1 MVTRNFHHELT
12 GSVTNQL
19 QMSLYCQIVLKCQTH
34 YLLVCGVS
42 FSFNE
47 LDISFHI
54 STLSATAASA
64 AALVPARVL
73 QEQLLQ
79 LQGRRVGI
87 WHRAVGDADVW

>member
-1 MVTRNFHHELT
+1 MSWI
-12 GSVTNQL
+12 SVFTFL
-19 QMSLYCQIVLKCQTH
+19 HVKSH
-34 YLLVCGVS
+34 
-42 FSFNE
+42 FP
-47 LDISFHI
+47 
-54 STLSATAASA
+54 LSATAASA